1 MLTRDSAGIAIKGS
15 WFEVEERDE
24 PCKNCTHPDC
34 IQSEKLGAKD
44 CLVKKAYNIYKDPI
58 TDDGSKRSLKGF
70 LQVFNKN
77 PNCAPHHI
85 KYDGHDEFVVKQE
98 CTPEEEKS
106 GLLRTIYKNGTFSN
120 QTTLTEIR
128 ERVAFTFKQ
137 P

>member
-15 WFEVEERDE
+15 WFEVNEVTGYDE
-24 PCKNCTHPDC
+24 QNNPLDKNGNIVSGD
-34 IQSEKLGAKD
+34 AK
-44 CLVKKAYNIYKDPI
+44 KSYNIYKDPI

-70 LQVFNKN
+70 LQVYNKN

>member
-15 WFEVEERDE
+15 WFEINEVTGYDE
-24 PCKNCTHPDC
+24 QNNPLDKNGNIVSGD
-34 IQSEKLGAKD
+34 AK
-44 CLVKKAYNIYKDPI
+44 KSYNIYKDPI

-85 KYDGHDEFVVKQE
+85 KYDGHDEFLVKQE

>member
-15 WFEVEERDE
+15 WFEINEVTGYDE
-24 PCKNCTHPDC
+24 QNNPLDKNGNIVSGD
-34 IQSEKLGAKD
+34 S
-44 CLVKKAYNIYKDPI
+44 KKSYNIYKDPI